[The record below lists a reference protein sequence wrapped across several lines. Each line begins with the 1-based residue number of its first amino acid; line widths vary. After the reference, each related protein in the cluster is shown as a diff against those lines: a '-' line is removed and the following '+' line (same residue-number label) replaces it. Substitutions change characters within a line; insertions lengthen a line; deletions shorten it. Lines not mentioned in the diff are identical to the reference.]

1 MEQNELKPKKEGIT
15 KFTGQ
20 YEFLSLEFPC
30 KILYEDEEYATA
42 AVLFYAMRADNKR
55 ARIRIARLSP
65 LKARS
70 KSLALPE
77 NPDYDD
83 NREDYLYKANKAK
96 FDSNPTLKAL
106 LIKTHPK
113 ELVNTVTH
121 FDDWIGVSNRN
132 GKGKN
137 ALGKS
142 LMKLRDEYIAEAPPK
157 PKFNTKSKPSSFVSK
172 MKNKPTQ
179 S

>member
-1 MEQNELKPKKEGIT
+1 MESNESKPKKESIK

-30 KILYEDEEYATA
+30 KILYEDEEYSTA
-42 AVLFYAMRADNKR
+42 AVLFYAMRTDNKR

-77 NPDYDD
+77 NPEYDN
-83 NREDYLYKANKAK
+83 NRESYLYKANKEK
-96 FDSNPTLKAL
+96 FDANPTLKAL

-113 ELVNTVTH
+113 ELINTVTH
-121 FDDWIGVSNRN
+121 FDDWIGVSSRN
-132 GKGKN
+132 GKGYN
-137 ALGKS
+137 ALGKV
-142 LMKLRDEYIAEAPPK
+142 LMKLRQEYVNESPKMEYVK
-157 PKFNTKSKPSSFVSK
+157 PKVFSTVSK
-172 MKNKPTQ
+172 VRNKY
-179 S
+179 